1 MNIHTRLL
9 PGCLAAAL
17 PLLLLCSCVDK
28 GKKNDTP
35 PPAAALAEP
44 QQHST
49 VVEPSLLPT
58 RFRQAGY
65 MVSEDRSSGSGADS
79 ASSLDGLQLKVGANI
94 STAAPIP
101 LREAMKAIVKT
112 KNMSLSWAPDVDQE
126 LLVDIDVTPNDNFYE
141 AIDNILRQLD
151 YFHEVEGSTLV
162 IKYRETK
169 QYHVAM
175 PFIKQDYKSATGST
189 SGAITSTDNKF
200 DIWDNIQ
207 KNIDKIIA
215 TWSSSVVMPD
225 QPAAETKDAKK
236 TADSKSGEE
245 DAAPAPLA
253 RRVSSTDST
262 YTIDKPVGLITVHA
276 PKSLQKRV
284 SDYLATLEKE
294 LYKQILIE
302 AKIIEVLLSDS
313 SSLGINWNMLLN
325 NLNVPNSF
333 YTKTKSYERKSGDE
347 SRTKSAVDF
356 SDTTTD
362 TASKSSSSAYQLDG
376 ASNMKD
382 GSASST
388 ETIGERIAD
397 NKSTYVTGDGK
408 NLDNLSSNL
417 KSTLTGSLNEESSAS
432 ELNAAST
439 SLDSSSK
446 SSLRTVTDA
455 LSMGTTAATFLTSA
469 SGLGEAISTGVTLT
483 GFNFTSFIK
492 ALQEQ
497 GQTSILSN
505 PKISVMNGQPA
516 LISVGRNVTY
526 IKEVKTTTEGDSGAV
541 SSNVI
546 TEEILSGVGLA
557 LSAVVKRDNEIVMN
571 LVPITSELNE
581 PITYVEVGQ
590 GNKIGLPVV
599 NKREISTTVK
609 IKDGSMLVVGGLIS
623 ETDTK
628 DGSYLPGAKNI
639 PYLKYL
645 FGYEEK
651 KKTKRELIILLR
663 PRIIN

>member
-44 QQHST
+44 QQHNT

-169 QYHVAM
+169 QYQIAM
-175 PFIKQDYKSATGST
+175 PFIRQYYDTFTGSMAG
-189 SGAITSTDNKF
+189 SLQNQPWENKF
-200 DIWDNIQ
+200 DQWEIIQ
-207 KNIDKIIA
+207 KNLDSLIA
-215 TWSSSVVMPD
+215 TWSSSVATPVPTSK
-225 QPAAETKDAKK
+225 AASDNKDSKK
-236 TADSKSGEE
+236 TANVKDSEE
-245 DAAPAPLA
+245 ETAPAPLA

-262 YTIDKPVGLITVHA
+262 YTIDKPVGLITVNA
-276 PKSLQKRV
+276 PKSLQKRIG
-284 SDYLATLEKE
+284 DYIAALEKE

-302 AKIIEVLLSDS
+302 AKIIEVQLSDS

-325 NLNVPNSF
+325 NLNVSSS
-333 YTKTKSYERKSGDE
+333 YYGKTKTYSRDSGDE
-347 SRTKSAVDF
+347 SISSASTDF

-362 TASKSSSSAYQLDG
+362 TSSKSSSSAYQLDG
-376 ASNMKD
+376 ASNLKD
-382 GSASST
+382 GSVSST

-526 IKEVKTTTEGDSGAV
+526 IKEVKTTTEGDSGAM
-541 SSNVI
+541 SSDI
-546 TEEILSGVGLA
+546 TTAEILSGVGLA
-557 LSAVVKRDNEIVMN
+557 LSAVVKRDGEIIMH
-571 LVPITSELNE
+571 LVPITSELSGE
-581 PITYVEVGQ
+581 IQYVEIGQ
-590 GNKIGLPVV
+590 GNRIGLPVV

-609 IKDGSMLVVGGLIS
+609 IKDGSMLVVG
-623 ETDTK
+623 
-628 DGSYLPGAKNI
+628 
-639 PYLKYL
+639 
-645 FGYEEK
+645 
-651 KKTKRELIILLR
+651 
-663 PRIIN
+663 